1 MEIILMTEQQLSIC
15 FSCKRSCQTEFTEQ
29 ILDAKKGT
37 QFLKTQTLKP
47 LTKFFSAKESEFLQ
61 GMVDL
66 VCLHR
71 KAQVLKRNR
80 LFTGKVYLT
89 RKKRKDGRHKGL
101 GRLETRML
109 IMTKRQL
116 RFSAPVALAARSSC
130 SSRKAF
136 ALPFHSFIP

>member
-1 MEIILMTEQQLSIC
+1 MQKVLPDRVYSIDLRC
-15 FSCKRSCQTEFTEQ
+15 
-29 ILDAKKGT
+29 KKGT

-47 LTKFFSAKESEFLQ
+47 LTKFFSAKDSGFLQ

-80 LFTGKVYLT
+80 LFTGKVYLI

-109 IMTKRQL
+109 IMTKR
-116 RFSAPVALAARSSC
+116 
-130 SSRKAF
+130 
-136 ALPFHSFIP
+136 